1 MKSKCVT
8 IGDDCDDTLHRTIF
22 IVTIVTTVTESKK
35 RGVAM
40 AEIRI
45 SKSLFNSLYRYHVCG
60 QQEDEQLIKE
70 QLAEKMDRHIKR
82 IVYTQIKKSAT
93 KESADS
99 RRW

>member
-1 MKSKCVT
+1 
-8 IGDDCDDTLHRTIF
+8 
-22 IVTIVTTVTESKK
+22 
-35 RGVAM
+35 M

-82 IVYTQIKKSAT
+82 IVYTQTKRDAAKK
-93 KESADS
+93 SADS
-99 RRW
+99 RR

>member
-1 MKSKCVT
+1 
-8 IGDDCDDTLHRTIF
+8 
-22 IVTIVTTVTESKK
+22 
-35 RGVAM
+35 M

-82 IVYTQIKKSAT
+82 IVYTQT
-93 KESADS
+93 KRDVARKLAD
-99 RRW
+99 RRR

>member
-1 MKSKCVT
+1 
-8 IGDDCDDTLHRTIF
+8 
-22 IVTIVTTVTESKK
+22 
-35 RGVAM
+35 M

-82 IVYTQIKKSAT
+82 IVYTQTKRDATRKSA
-93 KESADS
+93 D
-99 RRW
+99 RRR

>member
-1 MKSKCVT
+1 
-8 IGDDCDDTLHRTIF
+8 
-22 IVTIVTTVTESKK
+22 
-35 RGVAM
+35 M

-82 IVYTQIKKSAT
+82 IVYTQTKREAAKKP
-93 KESADS
+93 AD
-99 RRW
+99 RRR

>member
-1 MKSKCVT
+1 
-8 IGDDCDDTLHRTIF
+8 
-22 IVTIVTTVTESKK
+22 
-35 RGVAM
+35 M

-82 IVYTQIKKSAT
+82 IVYTQTKKSAT

-99 RRW
+99 RR

>member
-8 IGDDCDDTLHRTIF
+8 ICDGCDDTLHRTIF
-22 IVTIVTTVTESKK
+22 IVTIVTTVTDAKK
-35 RGVAM
+35 RGVIM

-60 QQEDEQLIKE
+60 QQEDEELIKE

-82 IVYTQIKKSAT
+82 IVYTQAKRKNIKQA
-93 KESADS
+93 ADS
-99 RRW
+99 SR

>member
-1 MKSKCVT
+1 MT
-8 IGDDCDDTLHRTIF
+8 IGDGCDDTLHRTIF
-22 IVTIVTTVTESKK
+22 IVTTVTDAKK
-35 RGVAM
+35 RGVIV

-82 IVYTQIKKSAT
+82 IVYTQNKREAAWQ
-93 KESADS
+93 SADS
-99 RRW
+99 RI

>member
-1 MKSKCVT
+1 MT
-8 IGDDCDDTLHRTIF
+8 ICDGCDDTLHRTIY
-22 IVTIVTTVTESKK
+22 IVTIVTTVTDAKK
-35 RGVAM
+35 RGVIV

-82 IVYTQIKKSAT
+82 IVYTQSKREAAKRSD
-93 KESADS
+93 DS
-99 RRW
+99 RK

>member
-1 MKSKCVT
+1 
-8 IGDDCDDTLHRTIF
+8 
-22 IVTIVTTVTESKK
+22 
-35 RGVAM
+35 M

-82 IVYTQIKKSAT
+82 VVYTQT
-93 KESADS
+93 KRDAARESADS
-99 RRW
+99 RR

>member
-1 MKSKCVT
+1 MT
-8 IGDDCDDTLHRTIF
+8 ICDGCDDTLHRTIY
-22 IVTIVTTVTESKK
+22 IVTIVTDAKK
-35 RGVAM
+35 RGVIV

-82 IVYTQIKKSAT
+82 IVYTQSKREAAKR
-93 KESADS
+93 SADS
-99 RRW
+99 RK

>member
-1 MKSKCVT
+1 
-8 IGDDCDDTLHRTIF
+8 
-22 IVTIVTTVTESKK
+22 
-35 RGVAM
+35 M

-82 IVYTQIKKSAT
+82 IVYTQTKKSAT
-93 KESADS
+93 RKSADS
-99 RRW
+99 RR

>member
-1 MKSKCVT
+1 MT
-8 IGDDCDDTLHRTIF
+8 ICDGCDDILHRTIY
-22 IVTIVTTVTESKK
+22 IVTIVTTVTDAKK
-35 RGVAM
+35 RGVIV

-82 IVYTQIKKSAT
+82 IVYTQSKREAAKRSD
-93 KESADS
+93 DS
-99 RRW
+99 RK